1 MTLSISDTN
10 KRWAQIA
17 KTGFIYLL
25 LALVLALFGAVYEVF
40 SHGVYSYYMLYAFAF
55 PLAGGALPFYGMA
68 LSNCRLPGR
77 ASRNPYHSGIA
88 ALTVGSVFEG
98 ILEIYGTTN
107 RLVGVY
113 WIVGAV
119 LLACGILLYLAGGE
133 GRDAARRKGGQ
144 RHDI

>member
-10 KRWAQIA
+10 KRRAQIA

-68 LSNCRLPGR
+68 LSYCRLPGR
-77 ASRNPYHSGIA
+77 ASRNLYHSGIA
-88 ALTVGSVFEG
+88 ALTMGSVFEG

-113 WIVGAV
+113 WIAGAV

>member
-55 PLAGGALPFYGMA
+55 PLAGGALPFTEWLFQTAG
-68 LSNCRLPGR
+68 CRAGHR
-77 ASRNPYHSGIA
+77 GTYI
-88 ALTVGSVFEG
+88 
-98 ILEIYGTTN
+98 ILE
-107 RLVGVY
+107 L
-113 WIVGAV
+113 
-119 LLACGILLYLAGGE
+119 
-133 GRDAARRKGGQ
+133 
-144 RHDI
+144 RH